1 MCVCVCLQIYTGI
14 YICVFLYIYI
24 YMFIY
29 IYIYVCIY
37 IASLRPLLAC
47 VQVETERICQMCTQ
61 EVQVKDILKMDPEDA
76 RAFCVKAV
84 AKEDKPKK

>member
-1 MCVCVCLQIYTGI
+1 
-14 YICVFLYIYI
+14 
-24 YMFIY
+24 
-29 IYIYVCIY
+29 
-37 IASLRPLLAC
+37 
-47 VQVETERICQMCTQ
+47 MCTQ